1 MKSGFHVRP
10 LLILVSLATAGA
22 PPGRVTVQG
31 ARTIWADAE
40 DGATI
45 SPDGRLVAFV
55 DWNSG
60 DLAAREL
67 STGNNRHLTNKG
79 GWEEDRS
86 WAEPPLVFSPK
97 GDRIVYPYANA
108 RAADPYRYELRLLEL
123 DDTVQQVLAVLP
135 ADAAF
140 IAPLDWH
147 PVAGILFT
155 TIAADESSELRIVR
169 PDDRSVRVLERR
181 KPGSGAAHHGRFLPD
196 GSAVVYLANG
206 KLERISLH
214 GGGARDVGLRAE
226 ALLGWSREGG
236 TLLFHATRGRV
247 TGNWAVSM
255 REGHP
260 VGQPTLVQP
269 TAAGVLA
276 GGWTAEGVHYV
287 EPAETPRLFLASVDL
302 ATGGV
307 LAAPAPITPGAGS
320 AAGSPRWSR
329 DGSRLAYT
337 LKVPNRTVYRV
348 MVADGPRAA
357 AREIARVSL
366 RVMGLDW
373 SADGRFL
380 VIAGRGEARG
390 SSWVGRIT
398 VATGAVERLVQQPT
412 SAVAAGRDEQ
422 VAYVRA
428 ALAGESTVQVVVL
441 PQPGASPRVLA
452 TYPVEELPRSVS
464 VSPDGE
470 WVAIVKPVEGRTAS
484 VLQLLPLAGGDPR
497 TVLRLERPDFLE
509 WNLGSIPWTPDG
521 KQLLVMMR
529 RQGKSQLAAV
539 GVSSG
544 QVTPLSLILEQ
555 SGRKQP
561 ALHPDGRQVIY
572 VDGVSRA
579 DLRLMPRRA
588 P

>member
-1 MKSGFHVRP
+1 MSRATALT
-10 LLILVSLATAGA
+10 LLASLATAGA
-22 PPGRVTVQG
+22 PPGRVTLQG
-31 ARTIWADAE
+31 ARTIWVDAE

-45 SPDGRLVAFV
+45 SPDGKLVAFI

-67 STGNNRHLTNKG
+67 SSGTNRHLTNKG

-86 WAEPPLVFSPK
+86 WAESPLVFSPT

-108 RAADPYRYELRLLEL
+108 RAADPYRYELRLLAL
-123 DDTVQQVLAVLP
+123 HDTVQQVLAVLP

-147 PVAGILFT
+147 PEAGILFT
-155 TIAADESSELRIVR
+155 TVAADESSELRIVR

-181 KPGSGAAHHGRFLPD
+181 KPRSGVPYHGRLLPD

-206 KLERISLH
+206 TLHRLSLR
-214 GGGARDVGLRAE
+214 GGRSRELGLHAE
-226 ALLGWSREGG
+226 ALLGWSGDG
-236 TLLFHATRGRV
+236 KTLLYHATRGKV

-255 REGHP
+255 RDGHP
-260 VGQPTLVQP
+260 VGQPALVQA

-276 GGWTAEGVHYV
+276 GGRTAEGVHYV
-287 EPAETPRLFLASVDL
+287 EPAETPRLFLAGVDL

-307 LAAPAPITPGAGS
+307 FAAAAPITLAAGS
-320 AAGSPRWSR
+320 AAGNPTWSR

-348 MVADGPRAA
+348 MVANGPRAA
-357 AREIARVSL
+357 PREIARVNL

-373 SADGRFL
+373 SADGKFL

-398 VATGAVERLVQQPT
+398 VASGAIERLVQQPT
-412 SAVAAGRDEQ
+412 SAVAAGSDAQ

-428 ALAGESTVQVVVL
+428 ALAGETTVQVVVL
-441 PQPGASPRVLA
+441 PQPGAPPHVLA
-452 TYPVEELPRSVS
+452 TFPVAELPRSVS

-470 WVAIVKPVEGRTAS
+470 WVAILKPVEGRTAS
-484 VLQLLPLAGGDPR
+484 VLQLLPAAGGDPR

-509 WNLGSIPWTPDG
+509 WNLGSIPWTRDG
-521 KQLLVMMR
+521 KQLLVMMH

-539 GVSSG
+539 EVSSG
-544 QVTPLSLILEQ
+544 RVTPLSLPLDQ
-555 SGRKQP
+555 SGRRQP
-561 ALHPDGRQVIY
+561 ALHPDGRQVVY

-579 DLRLMPRRA
+579 DLKLMGER
-588 P
+588 